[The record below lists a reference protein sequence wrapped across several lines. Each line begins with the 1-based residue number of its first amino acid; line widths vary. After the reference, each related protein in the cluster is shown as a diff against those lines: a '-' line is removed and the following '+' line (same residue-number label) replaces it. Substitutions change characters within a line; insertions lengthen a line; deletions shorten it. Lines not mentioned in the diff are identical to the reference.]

1 VRLLARAPGKVNLCL
16 LLGGVR
22 ADGRHELVTV
32 FESVSLCD
40 ELELSVLGA
49 EAGTDVVVCPGVDG
63 PNLVTAAV
71 EGLRSQGWDGPRV
84 RIEVR
89 KQIPVAGG
97 MGGGSA
103 DAAAALRLADAVRA
117 APDGAVAAVAAT
129 LGADVAGQLSPGV
142 AIGTGAGEVVES
154 VAALTPH
161 AFAVVPLPFGLP
173 TADVYREADRL
184 GLPRPAGELHAV
196 LGVLRASL
204 SGPVGSL
211 PADVAV
217 NDLERAAL
225 SLRPEIQR
233 ALVDV
238 RSAGADRALVSGSG
252 PTVLGLLD
260 GDDAATRA
268 TAVVAALAGRY
279 PGACAAHPVD
289 DGFGQ
294 PSPRS
299 GTIC

>member
-1 VRLLARAPGKVNLCL
+1 MRLLARAPGKVNLCL

-32 FESVSLCD
+32 FESISLCD

-71 EGLRSQGWDGPRV
+71 EGLRLQGWDGPRV

-117 APDGAVAAVAAT
+117 APDGAVTAVAAT
-129 LGADVAGQLSPGV
+129 LGADVPSQLSPGV

-161 AFAVVPLPFGLP
+161 AFAVVPLPFGLS

-184 GLPRPAGELHAV
+184 GLLRPAGELHAV

-204 SGPVGSL
+204 SGPVGLL

-217 NDLERAAL
+217 NDLERAAV
-225 SLRPEIQR
+225 SLRPEIQT

-238 RSAGADRALVSGSG
+238 QSAGADRALVSGSG
-252 PTVLGLLD
+252 PTVLGLFD

-268 TAVVAALAGRY
+268 AAVAAALAGRY

-294 PSPRS
+294 PSTRS